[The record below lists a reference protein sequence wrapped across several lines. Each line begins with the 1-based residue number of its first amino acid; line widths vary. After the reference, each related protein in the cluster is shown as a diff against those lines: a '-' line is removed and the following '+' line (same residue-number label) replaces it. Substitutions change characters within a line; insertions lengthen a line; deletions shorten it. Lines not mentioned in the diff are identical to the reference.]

1 MVAPNFGCPRSFK
14 AGLDTVDLDQDQVQ
28 CPALTISRAVQRST
42 QAHCSNVFA
51 MKVKVTYD
59 AEIDAA
65 YIYLVPI
72 GPGDSV
78 KQVSVRGDYAGIILD
93 FDREDHLI
101 GIEFLDASKVLP
113 REILAS
119 AVRPGAGS

>member
-1 MVAPNFGCPRSFK
+1 MRPRSPWEAGMGPLILAAPGALK
-14 AGLDTVDLDQDQVQ
+14 AGLDTVDLDQDQVR
-28 CPALTISRAVQRST
+28 CPAITIGRPVQRST
-42 QAHCSNVFA
+42 QALCSNVFA

-72 GPGDSV
+72 AHGDSV

-101 GIEFLDASKVLP
+101 GIEF
-113 REILAS
+113 
-119 AVRPGAGS
+119 